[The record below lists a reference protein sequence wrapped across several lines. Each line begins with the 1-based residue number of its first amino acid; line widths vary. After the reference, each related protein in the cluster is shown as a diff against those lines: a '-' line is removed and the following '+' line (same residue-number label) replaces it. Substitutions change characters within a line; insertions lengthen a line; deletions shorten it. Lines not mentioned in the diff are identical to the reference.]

1 VNALDRVY
9 RPGQMARV
17 LVLGSEEAVAR
28 AAAEL
33 RRLGHDVSL
42 DADDDGIDAIVGV
55 GADDAF
61 RDAARLSEQRGIA
74 HPWSAAAAVR
84 GTDIGATRRALAE
97 HGVPQPAFRE
107 CATPDEA
114 RTSIW
119 ELGLPVVVRTLGDA
133 IRETSNDSRSVAEI
147 AARAI
152 DGSYRP
158 ACVVEE
164 KLGGGCTRA
173 ARPDVDEALGLPAVS
188 KSVDGGRVVAARAVA
203 ADAEPEEAVRS
214 VLSAL
219 TTRS

>member
-1 VNALDRVY
+1 
-9 RPGQMARV
+9 MARV
-17 LVLGSEEAVAR
+17 LVLGSQGEAVAR
-28 AAAEL
+28 AAAEIA
-33 RRLGHDVSL
+33 RLGHDPVL
-42 DADDDGIDAIVGV
+42 EPADDVEAVVGV
-55 GADDAF
+55 GSDDAF
-61 RDAARLSEQRGIA
+61 REAAREAELRGLA

-84 GTDIGATRRALAE
+84 GTDVGATRRALAE

-114 RTSIW
+114 RTSVW
-119 ELGLPVVVRTLGDA
+119 ELGLPVVVRTLGDV
-133 IRETSNDSRSVAEI
+133 IRETANDSRSVAEI

-152 DGSYRP
+152 DGSYRS

-173 ARPDVDEALGLPAVS
+173 ARADVDEALGLPALS
-188 KSVDGGRVVAARAVA
+188 KSVDGGRVVFARALA

-214 VLSAL
+214 VLAAL